1 MSDNFKLTLI
11 WLLGGTIAFGLAS
24 LHVEISILGDLI
36 VPSGPDS
43 FYHAKRILNLLET
56 GTLVQFDPLFSAPD
70 GEYVSWPWAY
80 DTLMAL
86 TTFVA
91 NSMFPDASLMTTMV
105 KLPPLITFFNAGL
118 IVILGR
124 VLRLPITYILVAVIV
139 FAVSPLT
146 QNLHMIGRLDH
157 HMLEFSFVI
166 GAIILGI
173 KYFTD
178 INSARCAIAYGVL
191 LGVAPAFHNGL
202 FILQLPFLIT
212 LLFIWVRKETISESV
227 VHFSCSLIITT
238 LLFLIPSEP
247 FRSGLF
253 SYYFHSWFHL
263 YIAICTSAIACYFY
277 RLRFCR
283 KSFLALVLLGVC
295 LSLPV
300 LIDIGGGLK
309 FITGDDDIYLV
320 IEEFSRPI
328 SWEASSGLI
337 PYMNTGEY
345 SGLLV
350 LLPFSIGL
358 LLYWGLVKV
367 SPCTTFFT
375 VSSVF
380 GSVLLLAQYRLNY
393 FGSFALYFPVLI
405 LCNELSRHYQSRQKL
420 ILACMTTLFVICSI
434 PVKDYLLERRP
445 LSGNYD
451 YEMTHT
457 IYKDLER
464 SCRLDPG
471 VVLADY
477 NDGHYISFHT
487 PCAVIANNFLITPL
501 DFDRVAFTKEL
512 FNGTVDELL
521 DNGWINYVFVRRED
535 NVFLYKSQENVRQGN
550 SPLIAELLFSN
561 ELPDRF
567 VQISS
572 VEFEYPNG
580 ESQPLAKV
588 FKIVRSP

>member
-1 MSDNFKLTLI
+1 
-11 WLLGGTIAFGLAS
+11 
-24 LHVEISILGDLI
+24 
-36 VPSGPDS
+36 
-43 FYHAKRILNLLET
+43 
-56 GTLVQFDPLFSAPD
+56 
-70 GEYVSWPWAY
+70 
-80 DTLMAL
+80 
-86 TTFVA
+86 
-91 NSMFPDASLMTTMV
+91 
-105 KLPPLITFFNAGL
+105 
-118 IVILGR
+118 
-124 VLRLPITYILVAVIV
+124 
-139 FAVSPLT
+139 
-146 QNLHMIGRLDH
+146 
-157 HMLEFSFVI
+157 
-166 GAIILGI
+166 
-173 KYFTD
+173 
-178 INSARCAIAYGVL
+178 
-191 LGVAPAFHNGL
+191 
-202 FILQLPFLIT
+202 
-212 LLFIWVRKETISESV
+212 
-227 VHFSCSLIITT
+227 
-238 LLFLIPSEP
+238 
-247 FRSGLF
+247 
-253 SYYFHSWFHL
+253 
-263 YIAICTSAIACYFY
+263 
-277 RLRFCR
+277 
-283 KSFLALVLLGVC
+283 
-295 LSLPV
+295 
-300 LIDIGGGLK
+300 
-309 FITGDDDIYLV
+309 
-320 IEEFSRPI
+320 
-328 SWEASSGLI
+328 
-337 PYMNTGEY
+337 MNTGEY

-358 LLYWGLVKV
+358 LLYWGLVKG
-367 SPCTTFFT
+367 SPCNTFFT

-380 GSVLLLAQYRLNY
+380 GSALLLAQYRLNY

-405 LCNELSRHYQSRQKL
+405 LCNELSKHYQSRQKL
-420 ILACMTTLFVICSI
+420 ILACMTTLFVICCI
-434 PVKDYLLERRP
+434 PLKDYLLVDRP

-501 DFDRVAFTKEL
+501 DFDRVAFTKKL
-512 FNGTVDELL
+512 LNGTVDELL